1 MAVTKLLFSQAHHH
15 FPARVLSYLHSSQF
29 VICRRWFSSDSDLN
43 GTPTSAPNP
52 RSQPVLVQPVSYAPM
67 PKEPTPETDKEA
79 SSRQTNAQPSE
90 QFLRQ
95 PRESPSSSVRPEAR
109 ANWSRQ
115 DARYVKDAPSV
126 VPVSYAPRVA
136 PLPEDKVEAEGGGM
150 EESAKDGED
159 MKTEVRRVETEN
171 RAMRRILRM
180 EEEKEQAV
188 VPFPRLIVPEK
199 KKEKRPLLELMDAI
213 RQIKGNARTTFDETI
228 EAHARLGIDKSRSDL
243 IVRGTLTLPHGGE
256 KVLKVVF
263 FAEGADAEEAKAA
276 GADIVGGVE
285 LIEEIASTG
294 KVDFDKCYATR
305 QLYPRVAK
313 IARILNRHGLMPD
326 AKQGTVVSDVTR
338 AVKAAKQNQIKFRM
352 DKSSIVHVG
361 LGKASFSEESLRENI
376 GAFMN
381 ALLQAKPAGLKKT
394 SKYAGYV
401 NSFHI
406 CSTMGEGYPVSI
418 QSLSKAVDH
427 YHKVQLK

>member
-1 MAVTKLLFSQAHHH
+1 MAVTKVLFSQARRH
-15 FPARVLSYLHSSQF
+15 FPARVPFHLHSSQS
-29 VICRRWFSSDSDLN
+29 VISRRWFSSDSDPN
-43 GTPTSAPNP
+43 GTPTPAPNP
-52 RSQPVLVQPVSYAPM
+52 RTQPVLVQPVSYAPK
-67 PKEPTPETDKEA
+67 PKESTAETDKEA
-79 SSRQTNAQPSE
+79 SSQQTNAQPPQQ
-90 QFLRQ
+90 QFSRQ
-95 PRESPSSSVRPEAR
+95 PREFQNSSARPETR
-109 ANWSRQ
+109 TNWSRE
-115 DARYVKDAPSV
+115 DARYVKDAPPSV

-136 PLPEDKVEAEGGGM
+136 PLPEDKVEAAGG
-150 EESAKDGED
+150 EVEVSAKDGED

-171 RAMRRILRM
+171 RAMKRILRM
-180 EEEKEQAV
+180 EEQREQTL

-199 KKEKRPLLELMDAI
+199 KKEKRALLELMDAI
-213 RQIKGNARTTFDETI
+213 RQVKGNARTTFDETI

-263 FAEGADAEEAKAA
+263 FAEGAEAEEARAA

-381 ALLQAKPAGLKKT
+381 ALLQAKPAGLKK
-394 SKYAGYV
+394 SKLFVVSSVGSYELECPLG
-401 NSFHI
+401 FMH
-406 CSTMGEGYPVSI
+406 VSI
-418 QSLSKAVDH
+418 Q
-427 YHKVQLK
+427 

>member
-1 MAVTKLLFSQAHHH
+1 MAVTKLLLSQSRRH
-15 FPARVLSYLHSSQF
+15 FTARVPSQF
-29 VICRRWFSSDSDLN
+29 LQSQRWFSSDSD
-43 GTPTSAPNP
+43 PNP
-52 RSQPVLVQPVSYAPM
+52 ALPPRVSPVLVQPVSYAPK
-67 PKEPTPETDKEA
+67 PKQPEPEPEAA
-79 SSRQTNAQPSE
+79 SSEMSSAQPSHQQE
-90 QFLRQ
+90 QFTRR
-95 PRESPSSSVRPEAR
+95 PREFPARPEAR
-109 ANWSRQ
+109 SNWTREE
-115 DARYVKDAPSV
+115 ARYVKDAPTV

-136 PLPEDKVEAEGGGM
+136 PLPEDKVGAEG
-150 EESAKDGED
+150 EVSAKDGED
-159 MKTEVRRVETEN
+159 MKSETRRILSEN
-171 RAMRRILRM
+171 RAMRRIREM
-180 EEEKEQAV
+180 VPGKELEV
-188 VPFPRLIVPEK
+188 VPFPRLIVPVK
-199 KKEKRPLLELMDAI
+199 RTEKRALLELMDAI
-213 RQIKGNARTTFDETI
+213 RQVK
-228 EAHARLGIDKSRSDL
+228 

-256 KVLKVVF
+256 KVLKVAF
-263 FAEGADAEEAKAA
+263 FAEGAEAEEARAA

-285 LIEEIASTG
+285 LIEEILSAG

-381 ALLQAKPAGLKKT
+381 ALLQSKPAGLKKT

-406 CSTMGEGYPVSI
+406 CSTMGEGFPISI

-427 YHKVQLK
+427 YNKAHPKS

>member
-1 MAVTKLLFSQAHHH
+1 MAVTKVLFSQARRH
-15 FPARVLSYLHSSQF
+15 FPARVPFHLHSSQS
-29 VICRRWFSSDSDLN
+29 VISRS
-43 GTPTSAPNP
+43 GTPTPAPNP
-52 RSQPVLVQPVSYAPM
+52 RTQPVLVQPVSYAPK
-67 PKEPTPETDKEA
+67 PKESTAETDKEA
-79 SSRQTNAQPSE
+79 SSQQTNAQPPQQ
-90 QFLRQ
+90 QFSRQ
-95 PRESPSSSVRPEAR
+95 PREFQNSSARPETR
-109 ANWSRQ
+109 TNWSRE
-115 DARYVKDAPSV
+115 DARYVKDAPPSV

-136 PLPEDKVEAEGGGM
+136 PLPEDKVEAAGG
-150 EESAKDGED
+150 EVEVSAKDGED

-171 RAMRRILRM
+171 RAMKRILRM
-180 EEEKEQAV
+180 EEQREQTL

-199 KKEKRPLLELMDAI
+199 KKEKRALLELMDAI
-213 RQIKGNARTTFDETI
+213 RQVK
-228 EAHARLGIDKSRSDL
+228 

-263 FAEGADAEEAKAA
+263 FAEGAEAEEARAA

-406 CSTMGEGYPVSI
+406 CSTVS
-418 QSLSKAVDH
+418 SAFPDKSS
-427 YHKVQLK
+427 

>member
-1 MAVTKLLFSQAHHH
+1 MAVTKVLFSQARRH
-15 FPARVLSYLHSSQF
+15 FPARVPFHLHSSQS
-29 VICRRWFSSDSDLN
+29 VISRRWFSSDSDPN
-43 GTPTSAPNP
+43 GTPTPAPNP
-52 RSQPVLVQPVSYAPM
+52 RTQPVLVQPVSYAPK
-67 PKEPTPETDKEA
+67 PKESTAETDKEA
-79 SSRQTNAQPSE
+79 
-90 QFLRQ
+90 Q
-95 PRESPSSSVRPEAR
+95 PREFQNSSARPETR
-109 ANWSRQ
+109 TNWSRE
-115 DARYVKDAPSV
+115 DARYVKDAPPSV

-136 PLPEDKVEAEGGGM
+136 PLPEDKVEAAGE
-150 EESAKDGED
+150 DGED

-171 RAMRRILRM
+171 RAMKRILRM
-180 EEEKEQAV
+180 EEQREQTL

-199 KKEKRPLLELMDAI
+199 KKEKRALLELMDAI
-213 RQIKGNARTTFDETI
+213 RQVKGNARTTFDETI

-263 FAEGADAEEAKAA
+263 FAEGAEAEEARAA

-313 IARILNRHGLMPD
+313 VRRHTNAISLGSSQN
-326 AKQGTVVSDVTR
+326 QGTVVSDVTR

-361 LGKASFSEESLRENI
+361 LGKVRFGIYL
-376 GAFMN
+376 M
-381 ALLQAKPAGLKKT
+381 
-394 SKYAGYV
+394 
-401 NSFHI
+401 
-406 CSTMGEGYPVSI
+406 C
-418 QSLSKAVDH
+418 
-427 YHKVQLK
+427 

>member
-1 MAVTKLLFSQAHHH
+1 MAVTKLLLSQSRRH
-15 FPARVLSYLHSSQF
+15 FTARAPSQF
-29 VICRRWFSSDSDLN
+29 LLSQRWFSSDSDPN
-43 GTPTSAPNP
+43 PAPPPPPNP
-52 RSQPVLVQPVSYAPM
+52 RVSPVLVQPVSYAPK
-67 PKEPTPETDKEA
+67 PKQPEPEPNSEA
-79 SSRQTNAQPSE
+79 ASQQQQQ
-90 QFLRQ
+90 QFTRR
-95 PRESPSSSVRPEAR
+95 PREFPASPEAR
-109 ANWSRQ
+109 TNWTREE
-115 DARYVKDAPSV
+115 ARYVKDAPNV

-136 PLPEDKVEAEGGGM
+136 PLPEDKLGAEGGEDGGDGV
-150 EESAKDGED
+150 EGSAKDGED
-159 MKTEVRRVETEN
+159 MKSETQRILSEN
-171 RAMRRILRM
+171 RAMRRIRQM
-180 EEEKEQAV
+180 MPEKELEV
-188 VPFPRLIVPEK
+188 VPFPRLIVPVK
-199 KKEKRPLLELMDAI
+199 RTEKRPLLELMDAI
-213 RQIKGNARTTFDETI
+213 RQVKANARTTFDETI

-256 KVLKVVF
+256 KVLKVAF
-263 FAEGADAEEAKAA
+263 FAEGAEAEEARAA

-285 LIEEIASTG
+285 LIEEILSAG
-294 KVDFDKCYATR
+294 KVDFDKCYTTR

-381 ALLQAKPAGLKKT
+381 ALLQSKPAGLKKT

-406 CSTMGEGYPVSI
+406 CSTMGEGFPISI

-427 YHKVQLK
+427 YNKVQLKS

>member
-1 MAVTKLLFSQAHHH
+1 MAVTKVLFSQARRH
-15 FPARVLSYLHSSQF
+15 FPARVPFHLHSSQS
-29 VICRRWFSSDSDLN
+29 VISRRWFSSDSDPN
-43 GTPTSAPNP
+43 GTPTPAPNP
-52 RSQPVLVQPVSYAPM
+52 RTQPVLVQPVSYAPK
-67 PKEPTPETDKEA
+67 PKESTAETDKEA
-79 SSRQTNAQPSE
+79 SSQQT
-90 QFLRQ
+90 
-95 PRESPSSSVRPEAR
+95 RE
-109 ANWSRQ
+109 
-115 DARYVKDAPSV
+115 DARYVKDAPPSV

-136 PLPEDKVEAEGGGM
+136 PLPEDKVEAAGG
-150 EESAKDGED
+150 
-159 MKTEVRRVETEN
+159 EVEVETEN
-171 RAMRRILRM
+171 RAMKRILRM
-180 EEEKEQAV
+180 EEQREQTL

-199 KKEKRPLLELMDAI
+199 KKEKRALLELMDAI
-213 RQIKGNARTTFDETI
+213 RQVKGNARTTFDETI

-263 FAEGADAEEAKAA
+263 FAEGAEAEEARAA

-406 CSTMGEGYPVSI
+406 CSTVS
-418 QSLSKAVDH
+418 SAFPDKSS
-427 YHKVQLK
+427 

>member
-1 MAVTKLLFSQAHHH
+1 MAVTKVLFSQARRH
-15 FPARVLSYLHSSQF
+15 FPARVPFHLHSSQS
-29 VICRRWFSSDSDLN
+29 VISRRWFSSDSDPN
-43 GTPTSAPNP
+43 GTPTPAPNP
-52 RSQPVLVQPVSYAPM
+52 RTQPVLVQPVSYAPK
-67 PKEPTPETDKEA
+67 PKESTAETDKEA
-79 SSRQTNAQPSE
+79 SSQQTNAQPPQQ
-90 QFLRQ
+90 QFSRQ
-95 PRESPSSSVRPEAR
+95 PREFQNSSARPETR
-109 ANWSRQ
+109 TNWSRE
-115 DARYVKDAPSV
+115 DARYVKDAPPSV

-136 PLPEDKVEAEGGGM
+136 PLPEDKVEAAGG
-150 EESAKDGED
+150 EVEVSAKDGED

-171 RAMRRILRM
+171 RAMKRILRM
-180 EEEKEQAV
+180 EEQREQTL

-199 KKEKRPLLELMDAI
+199 KKEKRALLELMDAI
-213 RQIKGNARTTFDETI
+213 RQVK
-228 EAHARLGIDKSRSDL
+228 

-263 FAEGADAEEAKAA
+263 FAEGAEAEEARAA

-427 YHKVQLK
+427 YQKVQLK

>member
-1 MAVTKLLFSQAHHH
+1 MAVTKLLLSHSRRH
-15 FPARVLSYLHSSQF
+15 FTARVPSQF
-29 VICRRWFSSDSDLN
+29 LQSQRWFSSDSD
-43 GTPTSAPNP
+43 PNP
-52 RSQPVLVQPVSYAPM
+52 APPPRVSPVLVQPVSYAPK
-67 PKEPTPETDKEA
+67 PKQPEPEPEAT
-79 SSRQTNAQPSE
+79 SSEMSSAQPLQQQE
-90 QFLRQ
+90 QFTRR
-95 PRESPSSSVRPEAR
+95 PREFPARPESR
-109 ANWSRQ
+109 SNWTREE
-115 DARYVKDAPSV
+115 ARYVKDAPTV

-136 PLPEDKVEAEGGGM
+136 PLPEDKVGAEGGGDGV
-150 EESAKDGED
+150 EGSAKDGED
-159 MKTEVRRVETEN
+159 MKSETRRILSEN
-171 RAMRRILRM
+171 RAMRRIREM
-180 EEEKEQAV
+180 VPGKELEV
-188 VPFPRLIVPEK
+188 VPFPRLIVPVK
-199 KKEKRPLLELMDAI
+199 RTEKRALLELMDAI
-213 RQIKGNARTTFDETI
+213 RQVKANARTTFDETI

-256 KVLKVVF
+256 KVLKVAF
-263 FAEGADAEEAKAA
+263 FAEGAEAEEARAA

-285 LIEEIASTG
+285 LIEEIWSAG

-381 ALLQAKPAGLKKT
+381 ALLQSKPAGLKKT

-406 CSTMGEGYPVSI
+406 CSTMGEGFPISI

-427 YHKVQLK
+427 YNKAHPKS